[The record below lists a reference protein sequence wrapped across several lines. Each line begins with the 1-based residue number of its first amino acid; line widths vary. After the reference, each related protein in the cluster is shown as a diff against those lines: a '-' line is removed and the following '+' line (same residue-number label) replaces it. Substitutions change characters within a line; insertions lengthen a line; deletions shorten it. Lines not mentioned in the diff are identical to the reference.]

1 MYVHTYMHMRLTD
14 KVILTINFSENYKRM
29 HLITR
34 VYCIHS
40 TVQMQGYTRVACIL
54 GVSKTICTQIMYESS
69 EIAHACMFCLSR
81 VNYADLS

>member
-1 MYVHTYMHMRLTD
+1 MCMRLTN

-34 VYCIHS
+34 VYCIFS
-40 TVQMQGYTRVACIL
+40 TVQMQVYTPVACIL
-54 GVSKTICTQIMYESS
+54 GVSKTIRTQIMHESS
-69 EIAHACMFCLSR
+69 ACMFCLSR